1 MARGFLLGA
10 VALATLRSAAMNL
23 LRMAGFNSIREGLQA
38 VMHDITTLL
47 DMAPPVSG
55 KLSPLCSV
63 HPGA

>member
-47 DMAPPVSG
+47 DMVRRQPAP
-55 KLSPLCSV
+55 SP
-63 HPGA
+63 